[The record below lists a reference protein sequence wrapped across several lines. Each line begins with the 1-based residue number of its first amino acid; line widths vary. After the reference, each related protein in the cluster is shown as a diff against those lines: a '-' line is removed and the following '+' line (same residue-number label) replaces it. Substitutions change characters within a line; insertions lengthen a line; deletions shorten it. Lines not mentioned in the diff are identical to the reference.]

1 MPKKRRKPQ
10 TRRPKRHR
18 RYTRLL
24 LVLSLILSPA
34 IVWYVG
40 YGIVNRP
47 LVDYSFGVASEVHL
61 TYRLDALSKLYP
73 GTIDIL
79 NVFVRNR
86 GHTEIKIIVTVHAVN
101 ALVPPSYSGPYNEM
115 ASTALVIPADM
126 NSYRFVTFYLTLR
139 SQVPSFTL
147 SCQAG
152 RLLDFSTLNSS
163 IGSIFG
169 SFEPTSPNL
178 LQYSQQ
184 AKNSYDYQLV
194 QQS

>member
-18 RYTRLL
+18 RRTRLL
-24 LVLSLILSPA
+24 LIVSLILSPV
-34 IVWYVG
+34 IVWYAG
-40 YGIVNRP
+40 YGLINRP
-47 LVDYSFGVASEVHL
+47 LVDYSFGGTGEVRL
-61 TYRLDALSKLYP
+61 AYRLDALSKLYP

-86 GHTEIKIIVTVHAVN
+86 GHTEIKIIVTVRAVN
-101 ALVPPSYSGPYNEM
+101 ALVSPSYSGPYNEM
-115 ASTALVIPADM
+115 ASAALVIPADM

-139 SQVPSFTL
+139 SQVSSFTL

-163 IGSIFG
+163 IGSIFSG
-169 SFEPTSPNL
+169 IEPTSPNL
-178 LQYSQQ
+178 LRYSQQ